1 MARLPTKWCKSKQKS
16 HFGVELVA
24 LSQKTNRKGIFP
36 GMFYGQAKHS
46 IDAKGRVILPSKYRE
61 DLGESFFVLRGF
73 EKCLFVYTKE
83 DYRELEA
90 KIKALPIS
98 NDGGRIQRYIF
109 NYTELVT
116 TDKQGRFVIPP
127 GLREFAGLNKDIIIA
142 GASSRIE
149 IWDVEEYEKYEKQ
162 TEDEPQK
169 LSEILNIFG
178 I

>member
-1 MARLPTKWCKSKQKS
+1 MAQKTMKWCK
-16 HFGVELVA
+16 
-24 LSQKTNRKGIFP
+24 LSQKTHFWDESKAILPKSLQKGTFF

-61 DLGESFFVLRGF
+61 NLGESFFVLRGF

-83 DYRELEA
+83 DYKELEA

-98 NDGGRIQRYIF
+98 NDGGRLQRYIF

-116 TDKQGRFVIPP
+116 ADKQGRFVIPP

>member
-1 MARLPTKWCKSKQKS
+1 
-16 HFGVELVA
+16 
-24 LSQKTNRKGIFP
+24 
-36 GMFYGQAKHS
+36 MFYGQAKHS

-61 DLGESFFVLRGF
+61 NLGESFFVLRGF
-73 EKCLFVYTKE
+73 EKCLFVYTQE
-83 DYRELEA
+83 DYKELEA

-98 NDGGRIQRYIF
+98 NDGGRLQRYIF

-116 TDKQGRFVIPP
+116 ADKQGRFVIPP